1 MCFIF
6 QCGAKNVETI
16 FDLID
21 MEDADRRGLLGMSDR
36 QLHDVTVVC
45 NRYPDIQLNFEV
57 LDAKNVMAGE
67 KVTMVVSLEREFE
80 GELRPVDAPR

>member
-1 MCFIF
+1 MCGKL
-6 QCGAKNVETI
+6 QCATKSVETI

-21 MEDADRRGLLGMSDR
+21 MEDADRRALLGMSDR

-57 LDAKNVMAGE
+57 LDAKNVTAGE
-67 KVTMVVSLEREFE
+67 KVTIVVSLEREYE